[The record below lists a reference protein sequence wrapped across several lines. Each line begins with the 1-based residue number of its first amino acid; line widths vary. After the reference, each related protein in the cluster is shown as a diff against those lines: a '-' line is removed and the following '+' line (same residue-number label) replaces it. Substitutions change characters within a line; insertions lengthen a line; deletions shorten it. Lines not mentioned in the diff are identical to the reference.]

1 MKKSSLNP
9 VLALEAKMIVALAFR
24 NGPIE
29 GLHAGKTCPTCSA
42 DSGYSSISDKEM
54 KGIMKVAVNTVY
66 SLLWKRENHSEA
78 FAKSLVL
85 GARYTQR
92 WDDPEQ

>member
-1 MKKSSLNP
+1 MKKSSIDP
-9 VLALEAKMIVALAFR
+9 VLDLESKMIVSLAFR

-29 GLHAGKTCPTCSA
+29 DLHAGRACPTCSV
-42 DSGYSSISDKEM
+42 DSGYSRISDEEM
-54 KGIMKVAVNTVY
+54 KGIMKAALNTVY
-66 SLLWKRENHSEA
+66 SLLWKKENDSEA

-92 WDDPEQ
+92 WDDPE

>member
-1 MKKSSLNP
+1 MKKST
-9 VLALEAKMIVALAFR
+9 VDAALALEAKMIVALAFR

-29 GLHAGKTCPTCSA
+29 DLHAGKPCPTCGA
-42 DSGYSSISDKEM
+42 DSTHSRISDEEM
-54 KGIMKVAVNTVY
+54 KGIMKAAVNTVY
-66 SLLWKRENHSEA
+66 SLLWKKENDAEA
-78 FAKSLVL
+78 YAKSLVL

>member
-1 MKKSSLNP
+1 MKKSSIDP

-29 GLHAGKTCPTCSA
+29 DLHAGRLCPTCIG
-42 DSGYSSISDKEM
+42 DSGYSRISDEEM
-54 KGIMKVAVNTVY
+54 KGIMKAAVNTVY
-66 SLLWKRENHSEA
+66 SLLWKKDSDSEA
-78 FAKSLVL
+78 YAKSLVL
-85 GARYTQR
+85 GARYTQS

>member
-1 MKKSSLNP
+1 MKQSSVDP
-9 VLALEAKMIVALAFR
+9 VLALEAKMIAALAFR

-29 GLHAGKTCPTCSA
+29 GLHAGTVCPTCSA
-42 DSGYSSISDKEM
+42 DSDYSRISDEEM
-54 KGIMKVAVNTVY
+54 KGIMKAAVNTVY
-66 SLLWKRENHSEA
+66 SLLWKRENDSEA

-85 GARYTQR
+85 GARYTQH